1 MLNNAK
7 HHYDMVRERR
17 SEHRDDLIT
26 QDIEMTSDVNH
37 ADIAFACNSWMEFTY
52 PEMTVTVSNPWV
64 QIWKG
69 GIRPLYDTR
78 NDARHLRRRRGEVD
92 GNDGRRA
99 DPKDYFQFVY
109 MNRVDVYAQR
119 MLDASRTFYGY
130 SADVMLKSEKGWMVM
145 VRTYPRH
152 PLWEETNESQAAVD
166 AVGPVSRPTGSS
178 RKPSNTARTSSSHRE
193 GPEATPYLPNA
204 IFYDA
209 IRTSG
214 RMTTGFRSRRSTM
227 TTSTCATSSC
237 RGRKSSGTAIRCGRR
252 GTSSTASRPKTRHR
266 VHSQWSVN
274 DWVQIYESNF
284 GDPYRMDKRTPGV
297 GEHQLHINPQA
308 AKDRGIN
315 DGDYVYVD
323 GNPVDR
329 PYRGWKPS
337 DPYYKVARL
346 MIRAK
351 YNPAYPYH
359 VTMAKHAP
367 YVSTAEV
374 GEGPRDPAGRTRHR
388 GGHRLSVQLPVRGP
402 AVLYPELADADAPD
416 RLACRASTRLPGSS
430 SGAIQIDHHAVNT
443 APKECLIRI
452 TKAEDGGI
460 GARGPMGTGP
470 DRLYAG
476 PGERVHDQVAQ
487 RRTHQDQGVRT
498 SRAT

>member
-1 MLNNAK
+1 
-7 HHYDMVRERR
+7 
-17 SEHRDDLIT
+17 
-26 QDIEMTSDVNH
+26 
-37 ADIAFACNSWMEFTY
+37 MEFTY
-52 PEMTVTVSNPWV
+52 PEMTATVSNPWV

-78 NDARHLRRRRGEVD
+78 NDADTFGAVAVKLTEMTGDVRIRQVFH
-92 GNDGRRA
+92 
-99 DPKDYFQFVY
+99 FVY
-109 MNRVDVYAQR
+109 MNRVDVYVQR
-119 MLDASRTFYGY
+119 ALDASATCYGY

-145 VRTYPRH
+145 GRTYPRH
-152 PLWEETNESQAAVD
+152 PLWEETNES
-166 AVGPVSRPTGSS
+166 
-178 RKPSNTARTSSSHRE
+178 KPQWTRCGRIETYRIEPEAIEYGENFVVHRE

-204 IFYDA
+204 IMTSNPYVRPDDYGIPITAQHHDDKHVRNIKLPWGEIKRNQNPLWEKGYQFYCV
-209 IRTSG
+209 T
-214 RMTTGFRSRRSTM
+214 
-227 TTSTCATSSC
+227 
-237 RGRKSSGTAIRCGRR
+237 
-252 GTSSTASRPKTRHR
+252 PKTRHR

-337 DPYYKVARL
+337 DPFYKVARL
-346 MIRAK
+346 MIRCK

-367 YVSTAEV
+367 YVSTAKSVKGHETR
-374 GEGPRDPAGRTRHR
+374 PDGRAIAVDTGYQSNFRYGAQQSFTRSWLMPMHQTD
-388 GGHRLSVQLPVRGP
+388 S
-402 AVLYPELADADAPD
+402 
-416 RLACRASTRLPGSS
+416 LPGKH
-430 SGAIQIDHHAVNT
+430 AIAWKFKWGYAIDHHAVNT
-443 APKECLIRI
+443 TPKECLIRI

-460 GARGPMGTGP
+460 GARGPWEP
-470 DRLYAG
+470 
-476 PGERVHDQVAQ
+476 
-487 RRTHQDQGVRT
+487 VRT
-498 SRAT
+498 GFTPGQENEFMIKWLKGEHIKIKV